1 MVGKSMIP
9 VPFENYWERL
19 PGLSDEFLVE
29 TVDDLLVEENL
40 KDLKINSNELV
51 DSMVEKDWR
60 ADKPNVLQLI
70 DPLLHCFTP
79 QALPIDFK
87 YKIPWRKASL
97 ANKDEIFY
105 SWKYFTCKF
114 HCLPTE
120 FLVDATTKKATTLS
134 YINNLDPR
142 NYENLYKSVE
152 LVVEAAVPY
161 FEQVLSDLV
170 SLDNNYKT
178 LSVTLTGRPLQI
190 IVGMQNI
197 YLTPKKPKYAG
208 GKWHIDGMKNERIV
222 ASAIYYYDV
231 FNITEILAFRVIAN
245 ASDAATEI
253 GSVVAQSN
261 RLVVFPNLYE
271 HSVLPFELANK
282 SQPGYRKV
290 ITLFLVDPATKILST
305 GDVPPLQKAWYPIT
319 GKYSHNLLTLPG
331 KSSFSTENMKTMTLT
346 LRQAKINRKDA
357 IGERRGYE
365 PPSRFFGVPT
375 HVIGLLLIPILLLI
389 SIILSREKICIYLSD

>member
-9 VPFENYWERL
+9 VAFEYYWERL

-29 TVDDLLVEENL
+29 TVDDLLGAENL
-40 KDLKINSNELV
+40 KDLKINSTELV
-51 DSMVEKDWR
+51 DPMVEKDWR
-60 ADKPNVLQLI
+60 ADKPSVLQLI
-70 DPLLHCFTP
+70 DPLLHCFTLQ

-87 YKIPWRKASL
+87 YQNPWRKAAL
-97 ANKDEIFY
+97 ANKGGIFY
-105 SWKYFTCKF
+105 SWKYFTWKF

-142 NYENLYKSVE
+142 NHENLYKSIE
-152 LVVEAAVPY
+152 LVVEATVPY
-161 FEQVLSDLV
+161 FEKVLSELV
-170 SLDNNYKT
+170 SLDDNYKT

-231 FNITEILAFRVIAN
+231 SNITEILAFRVIAN
-245 ASDAATEI
+245 ASDAPTEI
-253 GSVVAQSN
+253 GNVVAQSN
-261 RLVVFPNLYE
+261 RLVVYPNLYE

-290 ITLFLVDPATKILST
+290 ITLFLVDPATKMLST
-305 GDVPPLQKAWYPIT
+305 GHVPPLQKAWYPIT
-319 GKYSHNLLTLPG
+319 GKDSHNLLTLLTPPG

-357 IGERRGYE
+357 IGERRGRE
-365 PPSRFFGVPT
+365 PPTRFFGFPQEM
-375 HVIGLLLIPILLLI
+375 IGLLFLAIAFLIF
-389 SIILSREKICIYLSD
+389 LSSEK